1 MKPKKKLVVFGD
13 SIAQGFVIERP
24 DQTWPRCLA
33 KRMKLE
39 VVNQG
44 IGGQVYQPGSYTFI
58 EDASLVV
65 VALGSKLS
73 IRKMHQSRR

>member
-1 MKPKKKLVVFGD
+1 MVWHVFLPDEPKKLVVWRFHC
-13 SIAQGFVIERP
+13 AGFVLERP
-24 DQTWPRCLA
+24 DKETWPHCLA

-58 EDASLVV
+58 EDA
-65 VALGSKLS
+65 
-73 IRKMHQSRR
+73 